1 MITTRENGPNGAT
14 ITQHGHPI
22 YLCYDEAPKVA
33 TDLVDLLLEHRAQ
46 ESREYLL
53 TLANH
58 IENWYMV
65 ADIDTKCT
73 GTFGKSGPEC
83 DKCSRY
89 EDDCDGQGEFK

>member
-53 TLANH
+53 TLASH
-58 IENWYMV
+58 IENWYFV
-65 ADIDTKCT
+65 TEIEEADKTQAEVDADL
-73 GTFGKSGPEC
+73 GADAYKSE
-83 DKCSRY
+83 KNL
-89 EDDCDGQGEFK
+89 